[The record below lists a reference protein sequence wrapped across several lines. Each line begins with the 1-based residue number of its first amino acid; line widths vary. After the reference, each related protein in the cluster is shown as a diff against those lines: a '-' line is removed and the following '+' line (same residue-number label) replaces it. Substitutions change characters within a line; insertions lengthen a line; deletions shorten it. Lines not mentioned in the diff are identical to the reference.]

1 MEINEVED
9 CDKAAEMVGFPMI
22 VKPQMGAGSAGMNDT
37 MLFNDSPFPTTPRT
51 TLTIGW
57 SKFYNTG
64 VYRATSVED
73 LKERV
78 KLILSEVKESWDLQW
93 NPGLANVAPA
103 MVEQFLEGDEFDVD
117 LLFWYVLC
125 RLYMNKW
132 SSVGVV

>member
-22 VKPQMGAGSAGMNDT
+22 VKPQMGAGSA
-37 MLFNDSPFPTTPRT
+37 
-51 TLTIGW
+51 
-57 SKFYNTG
+57 G